1 MKKQL
6 LLLVLVFCANHSF
19 AKQEGFTDDSL
30 NNSLSIFGKFTQQD
44 VVVEL
49 DVLFAPLDG
58 KVEDGWKFI
67 KTFKESGE
75 FYLDFTVGF
84 IYLVMIKQPNQ
95 PDRALYIKVTHPS
108 AIDLNIDL
116 SNNWEGMLYYDVSIE
131 NYLVYRF
138 EKKVDE

>member
-30 NNSLSIFGKFTQQD
+30 NNSLTIFGKFTQQN

-49 DVLFAPLDG
+49 DVFFAPLDG
-58 KVEDGWKFI
+58 KVEDGWKYI

-116 SNNWEGMLYYDVSIE
+116 SNNWEGTLYYDAV
-131 NYLVYRF
+131 NRKYLMYKF
-138 EKKVDE
+138 KEEG